1 MRDANLDDEKARQ
14 FLFGSKG
21 EILFSDDDDSEQ
33 LVNSSEGDLSANQ
46 FVRVKNENL

>member
-1 MRDANLDDEKARQ
+1 MRDANLDDAKARQ

-21 EILFSDDDDSEQ
+21 EILFSDDDSEQ

-46 FVRVKNENL
+46 FVRVNNENL